1 LLNGRRHGNYHYLR
15 CDVVIYA
22 LVYLQRKTQLIIDDV
37 AVNIVDKVRDLGIII
52 NTKLTFLEHINL
64 MVAEAHR
71 RANQI
76 LRFFS

>member
-1 LLNGRRHGNYHYLR
+1 
-15 CDVVIYA
+15 